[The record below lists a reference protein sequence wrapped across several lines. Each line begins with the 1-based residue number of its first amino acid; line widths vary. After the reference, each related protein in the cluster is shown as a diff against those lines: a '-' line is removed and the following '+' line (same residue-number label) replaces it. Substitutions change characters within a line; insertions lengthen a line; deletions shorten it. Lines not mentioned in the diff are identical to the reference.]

1 MIQISVGS
9 QRSLPL
15 GCIAE
20 LKFLQCRMCPGYR
33 MMSVT
38 HPDLCRRVA
47 LRYSAACIGICSAA
61 PILGLTTWAFAVD
74 SLILNLYFT
83 FLAYRSADAIFLLSH
98 KAVFRIHDFLVWIR
112 IRGSGSG
119 CRSGPY
125 YFRH

>member
-1 MIQISVGS
+1 
-9 QRSLPL
+9 
-15 GCIAE
+15 
-20 LKFLQCRMCPGYR
+20 

-83 FLAYRSADAIFLLSH
+83 FLAYRLDTIFLLFH
-98 KAVFRIHDFLVWIR
+98 KACFDFLLKGERKFKKNCFMNRVLIWLVWA
-112 IRGSGSG
+112 
-119 CRSGPY
+119 
-125 YFRH
+125 